1 MNQGIVVTV
10 DVVLMTLKDRR
21 LQVVLLERER
31 DPFKKRLALP
41 GGYIHGGAD
50 IDAMAAAERVLAEKT
65 GLVSPYLEQLYT
77 FTGGARDPRGWSI
90 SITYFALVNSALLEE
105 QSSANFKLLPAE
117 KLPRLPF
124 DHNQIV
130 AFAVDRVRAK
140 SGYSAL
146 PCYLLPQD
154 FTLAELQET
163 YEVLLGNRLDKSS
176 FRRKV
181 EELAFLLPA
190 GVTQQRSKRP
200 AQLYRLV
207 AGTELRLFDRA
218 I

>member
-21 LQVVLLERER
+21 LQVVLLKRER
-31 DPFKKRLALP
+31 DPFKNRLALP
-41 GGYIHGGAD
+41 GGYLHADED
-50 IDAMAAAERVLAEKT
+50 IDSMAAAERVLAEKT

-90 SITYFALVNSALLEE
+90 SITYFALVNSAVLEA
-105 QSSANFKLLPAE
+105 QSSAVFKLLPAE

-130 AFAVDRVRAK
+130 AFAVERVRAK

-146 PCYLLPQD
+146 PCFLLPKE

-163 YEVLLGNRLDKSS
+163 YEVVLGNRLDKSS
-176 FRRKV
+176 FRRKI
-181 EELAFLLPA
+181 EELDFLIPA

-200 AQLYRLV
+200 AQLYRLAV
-207 AGTELRLFDRA
+207 GTDLRLFDRE